1 MNSVPRSTHPPI
13 ELFRPKAW
21 IRWGL
26 TVSGL
31 GLAVAA
37 GLAAGTEDL
46 RSALAFHASFDHG
59 ADADFGAGDR
69 RLFHVSSLTHP
80 RIGKP
85 GLPADGAIHIAR
97 GLGKFG
103 DALSFDRSN
112 TNVVFFQAEKNMPYS
127 TSHWGGT
134 VSFWLK
140 LNPDA
145 DLAPGFCDPFQ
156 ITSRQWND
164 AAMWVDFSKDDK
176 PRHFRFGAFADR
188 AVWDPKNRD
197 LEATP
202 MAERP
207 MVTVVRP
214 PFSQKNWTHVV
225 FTFEGFNTGRGEGT
239 ATLYLDGQPTGMVL
253 PRVQTFTWDPSK
265 TIAMLGI
272 AYAGLMD
279 DVAFFRRALAR
290 DEVEKLYRLPQG
302 IAGLRQ

>member
-1 MNSVPRSTHPPI
+1 MNFMLRSPKTSGVSSRSMRW
-13 ELFRPKAW
+13 FRRGIA
-21 IRWGL
+21 
-26 TVSGL
+26 VSGL
-31 GLAVAA
+31 GLAIVA
-37 GLAAGTEDL
+37 GLAAGTENL
-46 RSALAFHASFDHG
+46 RSALSFHASFDHG

-69 RLFHVSSLTHP
+69 RMFNLSSLNHP

-85 GLPADGAIHIAR
+85 GLPAQGAIRIAR
-97 GLGKFG
+97 GAGKFG

-127 TSHWGGT
+127 TSNWGGT

-140 LNPDA
+140 LDPDT

-207 MVTVVRP
+207 MVTVTRP
-214 PFSQKNWTHVV
+214 PFTRESWTQVV
-225 FTFEGFNTGRGEGT
+225 LTFEGFNTGKAEGQ
-239 ATLYLDGQPTGMVL
+239 ATLYLNSQPIGIVS

-272 AYAGLMD
+272 AYAGLID
-279 DVAFFRRALAR
+279 DVAFFRRALTAN
-290 DEVEKLYRLPQG
+290 EVHQLYRLPRG
-302 IAGLRQ
+302 VAELH